1 MPSLNIHR
9 NDQVEVIA
17 GSDKGKRGRVLS
29 VQPDANRVVVEGIRI
44 AKKHV
49 RPNPQA
55 NIKGGIAEQPQPI
68 HASNLMLVCP
78 SCGRARVGRKLEG
91 AHKVRV
97 CKKCGQTL
105 STK

>member
-1 MPSLNIHR
+1 MPSLKIHR

-29 VQPDANRVVVEGIRI
+29 VQPDADRVVVEGIRL
-44 AKKHV
+44 AKKHL

-68 HASNLMLVCP
+68 HVSNLMLVC
-78 SCGRARVGRKLEG
+78 SNCGRARVGKKIEGDRKI
-91 AHKVRV
+91 RV
-97 CKKCGQTL
+97 CMKCGQEL
-105 STK
+105 